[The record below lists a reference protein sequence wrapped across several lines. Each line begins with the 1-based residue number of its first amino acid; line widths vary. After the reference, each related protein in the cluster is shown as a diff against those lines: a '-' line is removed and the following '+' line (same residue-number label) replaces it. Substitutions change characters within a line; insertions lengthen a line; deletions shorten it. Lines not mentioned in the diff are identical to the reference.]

1 MYDTRVGDQA
11 VFYGLLFDRIACLPA
26 QWNMRRLPKKTIH
39 MLESQ
44 ELGNILDLQ
53 KYVIL
58 YSMAAVSSYGSMML
72 RLLVGLV
79 VTFLIIAVLSSC
91 GGSGSSYYLSLQKN
105 MTENMKLIS
114 KTNTRTHKNI

>member
-1 MYDTRVGDQA
+1 MKYLKYSVIKKQKLLYLILMCTYYGKESYLYDTRVGDQA

-53 KYVIL
+53 KYVI
-58 YSMAAVSSYGSMML
+58 
-72 RLLVGLV
+72 
-79 VTFLIIAVLSSC
+79 
-91 GGSGSSYYLSLQKN
+91 
-105 MTENMKLIS
+105 
-114 KTNTRTHKNI
+114 